1 MSQIVNDRPPVTYHK
16 KTFFQRLALDF
27 RQNKMVYLMWL
38 PVLAFYLIFHYAP
51 MGGLVIAFQNYKP
64 FKGIAKSKFVG
75 LEHFQEFLTGTYA
88 WRTIR
93 NTLVISIYTILVT
106 FPLPILIALMC
117 NQMYAKRFKK
127 FFQVSTYLPHFISTV
142 VMCGM
147 IVLFLSPSSGVIPKL
162 LGYIGVQTGD
172 LMGKASAFSSIYVW
186 TEAWQHVGWD
196 SIMYIAALSA
206 VDPQLYEAA
215 VVDGAN
221 KWQKMRSI
229 DIPLLMP
236 TAVVLFILRAGSVMS
251 VGFEK
256 VYLLQNDLNISASEI
271 ISTYVYK
278 MGLKSNQYSYSAA
291 IGLFNNVVNFILL
304 LSVNFIAGKMGD
316 TSLF

>member
-1 MSQIVNDRPPVTYHK
+1 MPGERSAGRS
-16 KTFFQRLALDF
+16 L
-27 RQNKMVYLMWL
+27 WL
-38 PVLAFYLIFHYAP
+38 RIRRN
-51 MGGLVIAFQNYKP
+51 GGLYLLMIPAMIIFICFTYLPMYGIVIAFKNFKP
-64 FKGIAKSKFVG
+64 ARGILGSEWAGLRYFKKYFSSYMFSN
-75 LEHFQEFLTGTYA
+75 
-88 WRTIR
+88 TIR
-93 NTLVISIYTILVT
+93 NTLVNSIYTILVT

-304 LSVNFIAGKMGD
+304 LSVNFIASKMGD

>member
-1 MSQIVNDRPPVTYHK
+1 MPGDRSAG
-16 KTFFQRLALDF
+16 RSL
-27 RQNKMVYLMWL
+27 WL
-38 PVLAFYLIFHYAP
+38 RIRRN
-51 MGGLVIAFQNYKP
+51 GGLYLLMIPAMIIFICFTYLPMYGIVIAFKNFKP
-64 FKGIAKSKFVG
+64 ARGILGSEWAGLRYFKKYFSSYMFSN
-75 LEHFQEFLTGTYA
+75 
-88 WRTIR
+88 TIR
-93 NTLVISIYTILVT
+93 NTLLISIYTILVT

-147 IVLFLSPSSGVIPKL
+147 IVLFLSPSSGVIPKI

>member
-1 MSQIVNDRPPVTYHK
+1 MTQS
-16 KTFFQRLALDF
+16 QRLSDRCSL
-27 RQNKMVYLMWL
+27 QNTRHLWQRTKRNWGLYLLML
-38 PVLAFYLIFHYAP
+38 PAIVIFICFTYLP
-51 MGGLVIAFQNYKP
+51 MYGVVIAFKDFRP
-64 FKGIAKSKFVG
+64 AMGILGSKWAGFKYFERYFSSYMFSN
-75 LEHFQEFLTGTYA
+75 
-88 WRTIR
+88 TII
-93 NTLVISIYTILVT
+93 NTLVISLYTIAVT
-106 FPLPILIALMC
+106 FPLPIVIALMC

-147 IVLFLSPSSGVIPKL
+147 IILFLSPSSGVIPKL
-162 LGYIGVQTGD
+162 CGMVGITTGD
-172 LMGKASAFSSIYVW
+172 LMGNADAFSSIYVW

-221 KWQKMRSI
+221 KWQKMRYI
-229 DIPLLMP
+229 DIPMLIP
-236 TAVVLFILRAGSVMS
+236 TAITLFILRTGSVMS

-256 VYLLQNDLNISASEI
+256 VYLLQNDLNIGASEI

-291 IGLFNNVVNFILL
+291 IGLFNNVVNFVLL
-304 LSVNFIAGKMGD
+304 LSVNFIAKKMGD

>member
-1 MSQIVNDRPPVTYHK
+1 MPGDRSAG
-16 KTFFQRLALDF
+16 RSL
-27 RQNKMVYLMWL
+27 WL
-38 PVLAFYLIFHYAP
+38 RIRRN
-51 MGGLVIAFQNYKP
+51 GGLYLLMIPAMIIFICFTYLPMYGIVIAFKNFKP
-64 FKGIAKSKFVG
+64 ARGILGSEWEGLRYFKKYFSSYMFSN
-75 LEHFQEFLTGTYA
+75 
-88 WRTIR
+88 TIR

>member
-1 MSQIVNDRPPVTYHK
+1 MPGDRSAG
-16 KTFFQRLALDF
+16 RSL
-27 RQNKMVYLMWL
+27 WL
-38 PVLAFYLIFHYAP
+38 RIRRN
-51 MGGLVIAFQNYKP
+51 GGLYLLMIPAMIIFICFTYLPMYGIVIAFKNFKP
-64 FKGIAKSKFVG
+64 ARGILGSEWAGLRYFKKYFSSYMFSN
-75 LEHFQEFLTGTYA
+75 
-88 WRTIR
+88 TIR
-93 NTLVISIYTILVT
+93 NTLLISIYTILVT

-147 IVLFLSPSSGVIPKL
+147 IVLFLSPSSGAIPKL

-304 LSVNFIAGKMGD
+304 LSVNFIASKMGD

>member
-1 MSQIVNDRPPVTYHK
+1 MPGDRSAG
-16 KTFFQRLALDF
+16 RSL
-27 RQNKMVYLMWL
+27 WL
-38 PVLAFYLIFHYAP
+38 RIRRN
-51 MGGLVIAFQNYKP
+51 GGLSLLMIPAMIIFICFTYLPMYGIVIAFKNFKP
-64 FKGIAKSKFVG
+64 ARGILGSEWAGLRYFKKYFSSYMFSN
-75 LEHFQEFLTGTYA
+75 
-88 WRTIR
+88 TIR
-93 NTLVISIYTILVT
+93 NTLLISIYTILVT

>member
-1 MSQIVNDRPPVTYHK
+1 MTQNQQLGKRNLWLRIRRNWGLYLLMVPAIVIFVCFTY
-16 KTFFQRLALDF
+16 
-27 RQNKMVYLMWL
+27 L
-38 PVLAFYLIFHYAP
+38 PMYGV
-51 MGGLVIAFQNYKP
+51 VIAFKDFSP
-64 FKGIAKSKFVG
+64 SLGIWGSKWAG
-75 LEHFQEFLTGTYA
+75 LKYFRRYFNSYMFSN
-88 WRTIR
+88 TII
-93 NTLVISIYTILVT
+93 NTLVISLYTIAVT
-106 FPLPILIALMC
+106 FPLPIVIALMC

-147 IVLFLSPSSGVIPKL
+147 IILFLSPSSGVIPKL
-162 LGYIGVQTGD
+162 CGMIGIKTGD
-172 LMGKASAFSSIYVW
+172 LMGKANAFSSIYVW

-221 KWQKMRSI
+221 KWQKMRYI
-229 DIPLLMP
+229 DIPMLVP
-236 TAVVLFILRAGSVMS
+236 TAITLFILRIGSVMS

-256 VYLLQNDLNISASEI
+256 VYLLQNDLNIGASEI

-291 IGLFNNVVNFILL
+291 IGLFNNVVNFVLL
-304 LSVNFIAGKMGD
+304 LSVNFVAKKMGD

>member
-1 MSQIVNDRPPVTYHK
+1 MTRRLGKKNLWLKIRRSWGLYLLMLPAIVIFICFTY
-16 KTFFQRLALDF
+16 
-27 RQNKMVYLMWL
+27 L
-38 PVLAFYLIFHYAP
+38 PMYGV
-51 MGGLVIAFQNYKP
+51 VIAFKDFRP
-64 FKGIAKSKFVG
+64 AAGIMGSKWAG
-75 LEHFQEFLTGTYA
+75 LKYFERYFSSYMFTN
-88 WRTIR
+88 TIV
-93 NTLVISIYTILVT
+93 NTLVISLYTIAVT
-106 FPLPILIALMC
+106 FPLPIVIALMC

-147 IVLFLSPSSGVIPKL
+147 IILFLSPSSGVIPKL
-162 LGYIGVQTGD
+162 CGMVGIRTGD
-172 LMGKASAFSSIYVW
+172 LMGNPGAFSSIYVW

-221 KWQKMRSI
+221 KWQKMRYI
-229 DIPLLMP
+229 DIPMLVP
-236 TAVVLFILRAGSVMS
+236 TAITLFILRIGSVMS

-256 VYLLQNDLNISASEI
+256 VYLLQNDLNIGASEI

-291 IGLFNNVVNFILL
+291 IGLFNNVVNFVLL
-304 LSVNFIAGKMGD
+304 LSVNFAAKKMGD

>member
-1 MSQIVNDRPPVTYHK
+1 MPGDRSAGR
-16 KTFFQRLALDF
+16 RL
-27 RQNKMVYLMWL
+27 WL
-38 PVLAFYLIFHYAP
+38 RIRRN
-51 MGGLVIAFQNYKP
+51 GGLYLLMIPAMIIFICFTYLPMYGIVIAFKNFKP
-64 FKGIAKSKFVG
+64 ARGILGSEWAGLRYFKKYFSSYMFSN
-75 LEHFQEFLTGTYA
+75 
-88 WRTIR
+88 TIR
-93 NTLVISIYTILVT
+93 NTLLISIYTILVT

-304 LSVNFIAGKMGD
+304 LSVNFIASKMGD

>member
-1 MSQIVNDRPPVTYHK
+1 MAVMKRQSRNLTWIRIKRNWGLYLLMVPAIIIFICFTY
-16 KTFFQRLALDF
+16 
-27 RQNKMVYLMWL
+27 L
-38 PVLAFYLIFHYAP
+38 PMYGVI
-51 MGGLVIAFQNYKP
+51 IAFKNFKP
-64 FKGIAKSKFVG
+64 AQGIWGSSWAG
-75 LEHFQEFLTGTYA
+75 LKYFERYFSSYMFSN
-88 WRTIR
+88 TIR
-93 NTLVISIYTILVT
+93 NTLVISIYTIAVT
-106 FPLPILIALMC
+106 FPLPIFLALMC
-117 NQMYAKRFKK
+117 NQMYARRFKK

-147 IVLFLSPSSGVIPKL
+147 IILFLSPSSGVIPKL
-162 LGYIGVQTGD
+162 CSMVGIRTGD
-172 LMGKASAFSSIYVW
+172 LMGNANAFSSIYVW

-221 KWQKMRSI
+221 KWQKMRYI
-229 DIPLLMP
+229 DIPMLIP
-236 TAVVLFILRAGSVMS
+236 TAVTLFILRSGSVMS

-256 VYLLQNDLNISASEI
+256 VYLLQNDLNIASSEI

-278 MGLKSNQYSYSAA
+278 MGLQSNQYSYSAA
-291 IGLFNNVVNFILL
+291 IGLFNNVVNFVLL
-304 LSVNFIAGKMGD
+304 LTVNQIARRMGD

>member
-1 MSQIVNDRPPVTYHK
+1 MPGDRSAG
-16 KTFFQRLALDF
+16 RSL
-27 RQNKMVYLMWL
+27 WL
-38 PVLAFYLIFHYAP
+38 RIRRN
-51 MGGLVIAFQNYKP
+51 GGLYLLMIPAMIIFICFTYLPMYGIVIAFKNFKP
-64 FKGIAKSKFVG
+64 ARGILGSEWAGLRYFKKYFSSYMFSN
-75 LEHFQEFLTGTYA
+75 
-88 WRTIR
+88 TIR
-93 NTLVISIYTILVT
+93 NTLLISIYTILVT

-304 LSVNFIAGKMGD
+304 LSVNFIASKMGD

>member
-1 MSQIVNDRPPVTYHK
+1 MALMKRQSRNLTWIRIKRNWGLYLLMVPAIIIFICFTY
-16 KTFFQRLALDF
+16 
-27 RQNKMVYLMWL
+27 L
-38 PVLAFYLIFHYAP
+38 PMYGVI
-51 MGGLVIAFQNYKP
+51 IAFKNFKP
-64 FKGIAKSKFVG
+64 AQGIWGSSWAG
-75 LEHFQEFLTGTYA
+75 LKYFERYFSSYMFSN
-88 WRTIR
+88 TIR
-93 NTLVISIYTILVT
+93 NTLVISIYTIAVT
-106 FPLPILIALMC
+106 FPLPIFLALMC
-117 NQMYAKRFKK
+117 NQMYARRFKK

-147 IVLFLSPSSGVIPKL
+147 IILFLSPSSGVIPKL
-162 LGYIGVQTGD
+162 CSMVGIRTGD
-172 LMGKASAFSSIYVW
+172 LMGNANAFSSIYVW

-221 KWQKMRSI
+221 KWQKMRYI
-229 DIPLLMP
+229 DIPMLIP
-236 TAVVLFILRAGSVMS
+236 TAVTLFILRSGSVMS

-256 VYLLQNDLNISASEI
+256 VYLLQNDLNIASSEI

-278 MGLKSNQYSYSAA
+278 MGLQSNQYSYSAA
-291 IGLFNNVVNFILL
+291 IGLFNNVVNFVLL
-304 LSVNFIAGKMGD
+304 LTVNQIARRMGD

>member
-1 MSQIVNDRPPVTYHK
+1 MPGDRSAG
-16 KTFFQRLALDF
+16 RSL
-27 RQNKMVYLMWL
+27 WL
-38 PVLAFYLIFHYAP
+38 RIRRN
-51 MGGLVIAFQNYKP
+51 GGLYLLMIPAMIIFICFTYLPMYGIVIAFKNFKP
-64 FKGIAKSKFVG
+64 ARGILGSEWAGMRYFKKYFSSYMFSN
-75 LEHFQEFLTGTYA
+75 
-88 WRTIR
+88 TIR
-93 NTLVISIYTILVT
+93 NTLLISIYTILVT

>member
-75 LEHFQEFLTGTYA
+75 LEHFQEFLTGPYA

-93 NTLVISIYTILVT
+93 NTLVISL
-106 FPLPILIALMC
+106 LQILIGFPMPIIFALLINEVRC
-117 NQMYAKRFKK
+117 NPYKRVV
-127 FFQVSTYLPHFISTV
+127 QTVSYMPHFISLV

-147 IVLFLSPSSGVIPKL
+147 IVLFLSPSSGIIPKL

-206 VDPQLYEAA
+206 VDPQLYE

>member
-1 MSQIVNDRPPVTYHK
+1 MPGDRSAG
-16 KTFFQRLALDF
+16 RSL
-27 RQNKMVYLMWL
+27 WL
-38 PVLAFYLIFHYAP
+38 RIRRN
-51 MGGLVIAFQNYKP
+51 GGLYLLMIPAMIIFICFTYLPMYGIVIAFKNFKP
-64 FKGIAKSKFVG
+64 ARGILGSEWAGLRYFKKYLSSYMFSN
-75 LEHFQEFLTGTYA
+75 
-88 WRTIR
+88 TIR

>member
-1 MSQIVNDRPPVTYHK
+1 MPGDRSAG
-16 KTFFQRLALDF
+16 RSL
-27 RQNKMVYLMWL
+27 WL
-38 PVLAFYLIFHYAP
+38 RIRRN
-51 MGGLVIAFQNYKP
+51 GGLYLLMIPAMIIFICFTYLPMYGIVIAFKNFKP
-64 FKGIAKSKFVG
+64 ARGILGSEWAGLRYFKKYFSSYMFSN
-75 LEHFQEFLTGTYA
+75 
-88 WRTIR
+88 TIR
-93 NTLVISIYTILVT
+93 NTLLISIYTILVT

-147 IVLFLSPSSGVIPKL
+147 IVLFLSPSSGAIPKL